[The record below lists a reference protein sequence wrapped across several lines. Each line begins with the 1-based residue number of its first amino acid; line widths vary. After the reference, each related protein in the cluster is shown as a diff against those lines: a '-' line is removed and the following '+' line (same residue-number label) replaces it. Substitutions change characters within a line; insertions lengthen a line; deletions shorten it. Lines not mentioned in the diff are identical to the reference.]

1 MAVKRRSFKKN
12 TRSGLKKKSRIYRK
26 KSFSKKSRKNNKK
39 SKKSKLRKRNRSRR
53 FNKMIGGASP
63 TNSDGTYILKDET
76 GVEDNIAIDKDGDMR
91 NLLIIKKNESFT
103 VTGNIISKGTEIRTF
118 DKSCPGS
125 GLSSQPINITAP
137 CIYSHRTNSED
148 KKHIDDEIKVLLPN
162 EKPGNDPTSLK
173 DFIDLYCNK
182 EVKLKDLKQN
192 EHILIDN
199 DKIKKL
205 QLTKIEYTDE
215 DKNKSI
221 IPFANDE
228 STLKI
233 TKTDCCY
240 TLENPINLASKIQN
254 ITPSPNHILACTIY
268 DQDIEMTLKE
278 LIDIFEDIILGP
290 STKAKKTGNF
300 KSNVEFTI
308 TEPESEPDSYVK
320 IEKETTIQL
329 MRNSNDIF
337 TLTNKNSEFHDNIKH
352 DAKIFKIKDEED
364 KLSLIELRI
373 KHLKPVPTKS
383 N

>member
-1 MAVKRRSFKKN
+1 SIAGQEEKQINCKCNKDNSEKN
-12 TRSGLKKKSRIYRK
+12 CVYFHETTAKDEDSLLEEVNILPPNQKPNQKDTSIKEFIEDNTNKYDVNEKQSLEELV
-26 KSFSKKSRKNNKK
+26 SKDS
-39 SKKSKLRKRNRSRR
+39 
-53 FNKMIGGASP
+53 
-63 TNSDGTYILKDET
+63 YIL
-76 GVEDNIAIDKDGDMR
+76 IDKD
-91 NLLIIKKNESFT
+91 
-103 VTGNIISKGTEIRTF
+103 
-118 DKSCPGS
+118 
-125 GLSSQPINITAP
+125 
-137 CIYSHRTNSED
+137 
-148 KKHIDDEIKVLLPN
+148 
-162 EKPGNDPTSLK
+162 
-173 DFIDLYCNK
+173 
-182 EVKLKDLKQN
+182 
-192 EHILIDN
+192 
-199 DKIKKL
+199 KIKNLK
-205 QLTKIEYTDE
+205 LTKIGYTDK
-215 DKNKSI
+215 DKDEYSTI

-240 TLENPINLASKIQN
+240 TLENPTYKISKIQN
-254 ITPSPNHILACTIY
+254 IEETDILACTIY

-308 TEPESEPDSYVK
+308 TEPESEPESVPDSDVK

-337 TLTNKNSEFHDNIKH
+337 TLTNKKNREFHDNIKH

-373 KHLKPVPTKS
+373 KHLKPVQTES